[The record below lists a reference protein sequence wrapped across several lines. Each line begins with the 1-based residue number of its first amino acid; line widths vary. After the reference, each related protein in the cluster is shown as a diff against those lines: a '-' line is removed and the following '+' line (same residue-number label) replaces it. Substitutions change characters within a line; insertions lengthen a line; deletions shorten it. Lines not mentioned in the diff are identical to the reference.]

1 MKNSIFYTLAFVLVA
16 TLTFAQA
23 HRDAVPGE
31 EGIDTISLVVGLV
44 VGQRESRGIG
54 GLRYLS
60 PLFWAHAAG

>member
-44 VGQRESRGIG
+44 VGVIVGYLIG
-54 GLRYLS
+54 ARS
-60 PLFWAHAAG
+60 KRK